1 MLKWTK
7 GREKE
12 KVICTLNNFQIINVF
27 PPIMTNNHYGLSS
40 NDVTLYSESYLP
52 FIIIMV
58 KKITKETRI
67 EKNKDFMVL
76 SWGKKAI
83 PFVVYPMFMLR
94 LTRKTNFDT
103 ILCLRQKF
111 SYLFV
116 RFSLK
121 FLLNFIYY

>member
-1 MLKWTK
+1 
-7 GREKE
+7 
-12 KVICTLNNFQIINVF
+12 
-27 PPIMTNNHYGLSS
+27 MTNNHYGLSS
-40 NDVTLYSESYLP
+40 NDVTLYNESYLP

-67 EKNKDFMVL
+67 EKNKDSMVL

-103 ILCLRQKF
+103 ILCLRQKS